1 MMLAVILFA
10 ITVQI
15 LLGGAVSGIAT
26 YPTTA
31 VSITSIGGLISALS
45 SAGGPAL
52 LFHATLGVFIF
63 LMGIGIAFVSLRH
76 HRRSVTAMAIVGLT
90 TISLAMIGGYLWAS
104 SDFTNTGTMTLMG
117 SMATFAYAFLFL
129 TLYFTK

>member
-1 MMLAVILFA
+1 MLAVILLA

-15 LLGGAVSGIAT
+15 LLGGAVSGIAS

-31 VSITSIGGLISALS
+31 VSITSLGGLVSALS

-52 LFHATLGVFIF
+52 LLHATLGVFIF
-63 LMGIGIAFVSLRH
+63 LIGIGIAFASLRYH
-76 HRRSVTAMAIVGLT
+76 NRKVSVMAALGLV
-90 TISLAMIGGYLWAS
+90 TISLALVGGFLWAL
-104 SDFTNTGTMTLMG
+104 SDFTNTGAMTLMG
-117 SMATFAYAFLFL
+117 SMATFAYAVLFL